1 MIDYNVYEI
10 FGQYISLNSDLINS
24 KLKYIDRLINES
36 SKMAF
41 EKVILRGFFYNCPL
55 PLD

>member
-36 SKMAF
+36 SKMAL
-41 EKVILRGFFYNCPL
+41 EKVILRGFVL
-55 PLD
+55 